1 MRTLLLVTALFLAGS
16 SFASAQSISSGE
28 IERGLRYG
36 ATTPYDGAP
45 FSHRYNYGIG
55 AGNLYFNG
63 NSSNLRYLDYL
74 DKADRADKFGYRM
87 PADPFT
93 TPSAAPAPSRVRVG
107 IGAGFYRWR

>member
-1 MRTLLLVTALFLAGS
+1 MRTLLLAAAVFLATNS
-16 SFASAQSISSGE
+16 LASAQSISSGE
-28 IERGLRYG
+28 IERGLRGG

-45 FSHRYNYGIG
+45 FSHRYSYGIG

-63 NSSNLRYLDYL
+63 NSANLRYMDYL
-74 DKADRADKFGYRM
+74 DKADRAEKFGYRM

-93 TPSAAPAPSRVRVG
+93 TPAATPAPSRVRVG